1 MLKQNVDNAILQCQ
15 GMWSPIS
22 LFKRLSE
29 CFRMLSMASSEQWK
43 TRTYITIAVT
53 MFLCWQQITQT
64 NQQT

>member
-43 TRTYITIAVT
+43 PRKYITINY